1 MENMQQEAQVH
12 NIYNL
17 NGTQKFSE
25 DQAYELVNLFIAI
38 TKKAKNTIQGFNS
51 QLEYHKAMP
60 QQADAIQVRLN
71 REISKWSDKIK
82 RLGGVPLALFKVKI
96 PGVSGFYIWEY
107 PSADI
112 EHHF

>member
-1 MENMQQEAQVH
+1 MQQEAQVH
-12 NIYNL
+12 TIYPLHQEHN
-17 NGTQKFSE
+17 FSE
-25 DQAYELVNLFIAI
+25 DKAYELVNLFMAI
-38 TKKAKNTIQGFNS
+38 TQKAKNTVHGLNS

-60 QQADAIQVRLN
+60 EQADAIQIRLN
-71 REISKWSDKIK
+71 HEISKWSDKIK

-96 PGVSGFYIWEY
+96 PADQGYYIWEF

>member
-1 MENMQQEAQVH
+1 MAQVH
-12 NIYNL
+12 TIYPL
-17 NGTQKFSE
+17 NQTPAFTE
-25 DQAYELVNLFIAI
+25 DQAFKLVNLFLAI
-38 TKKAKNTIQGFNS
+38 TQKAKNTVHGLNS

-60 QQADAIQVRLN
+60 DQADAIQIRLN
-71 REISKWSDKIK
+71 NEISKWSDKIK

-96 PGVSGFYIWEY
+96 PAEQGYYIWEY

>member
-12 NIYNL
+12 TIYNL
-17 NGTQKFSE
+17 NQSHLFDE
-25 DQAYELVNLFIAI
+25 DQAYELVNLFLTI
-38 TKKAKNTIQGFNS
+38 TSKAKNTVHGLNS

-71 REISKWSDKIK
+71 REISKWSDKVK

-96 PGVSGFYIWEY
+96 PSHEGYYIWEY
-107 PSADI
+107 PTADI